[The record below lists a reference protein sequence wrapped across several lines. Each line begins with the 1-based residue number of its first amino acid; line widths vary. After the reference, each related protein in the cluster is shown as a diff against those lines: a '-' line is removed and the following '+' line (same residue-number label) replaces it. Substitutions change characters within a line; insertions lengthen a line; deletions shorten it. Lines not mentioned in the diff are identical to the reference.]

1 MHSSAKC
8 TVLASPPQL
17 KIQSPKQYKQLPNIT
32 FQGLDG
38 MPLFEREFETLT
50 VTVMREREEVT

>member
-1 MHSSAKC
+1 MHSTAKY